1 MAPQVFNSKN
11 EICQAKPSFPS
22 LWGDM
27 FLYENTD
34 AGVQVNFDESIAELS
49 EEVRKM
55 VMAKESKTTD
65 KIVLI
70 DNIQRLGLSYH
81 FEKEIEEQLEQIF
94 HESSGSNFKAMEN
107 YDMFNTALLFRLFRQ
122 HGHNIPCGVFDK
134 FKHADNKFF
143 TSLESDIKG
152 LLSFY
157 EATDVRIQ
165 GENVLEEAVA
175 FTTCHLNNILT
186 SQADFS
192 VREKVSQ
199 TLEKSIHCGVPI
211 AVARYYIPI
220 YEKEESNDKLLVRLA
235 KLNFRYLQN
244 LYQTELSHL
253 ITWWKDL
260 DMLSKVPYMRDRVV
274 ESYFWGVAMD
284 YEPQYSSARLIV
296 AKSVLLTTMLDDTYD
311 TYATLEDLEIF
322 TQVLQSG
329 KINEIDC
336 LPNYFKE
343 IYQFIS
349 RIYEDFDNKHQ
360 SKENIMRVLIIKK
373 RYLWVPNIPN
383 LTGTY
388 AGSSEVKQLYMAY
401 HMEANWYRRKRLPA
415 FEDVLS
421 LGVVTS
427 LLFVFATSSFLNGPA
442 TEKDFEWLMS
452 KPKIA
457 VASAHV
463 GRYWN
468 DQASYE
474 REYKINGES
483 QTAVDCYMKQYGVLK
498 EEALHKFVELAEDSW
513 MTVNKEWVETV
524 SVPRHALKP
533 ILNYSRGVLATY
545 KKEKDGY
552 TFPEKSLKPLILAVF
567 LDPII
572 I

>member
-1 MAPQVFNSKN
+1 MALQVFNSKN
-11 EICQAKPSFPS
+11 EICQAKLSFPS

-27 FLYENTD
+27 FMSENTD
-34 AGVQVNFDESIAELS
+34 TGVQVKFDESIAELR

-55 VMAKESKTTD
+55 VMAKESKMTD

-70 DNIQRLGLSYH
+70 DDIQRLGLSYH

-134 FKHADNKFF
+134 FKDADNKFL

-152 LLSFY
+152 LLNFY

-199 TLEKSIHCGVPI
+199 TLEKSIRCGVPI
-211 AVARYYIPI
+211 VVARYYIPI

-244 LYQTELSHL
+244 LYQKELSDL

-260 DMLSKVPYMRDRVV
+260 DILSKVPYIRDRVV
-274 ESYFWGVAMD
+274 ESYFWAVAMD
-284 YEPQYSSARLIV
+284 YEPQYSSARSIV
-296 AKSVLLTTMLDDTYD
+296 AKSVLLTAMLDDTYD
-311 TYATLEDLEIF
+311 TYAQLEDLEIF
-322 TQVLQSG
+322 TRVLQSG
-329 KINEIDC
+329 KIDEIDR

-343 IYQFIS
+343 IYQFVS
-349 RIYEDFDNKHQ
+349 RIYEDFDNEA
-360 SKENIMRVLIIKK
+360 SKQGK
-373 RYLWVPNIPN
+373 Y
-383 LTGTY
+383 Y
-388 AGSSEVKQLYMAY
+388 AGSYYKETVKQVYMAY
-401 HMEANWYRRKRLPA
+401 HTDANWYRRKRLPA

-421 LGVVTS
+421 VGIVTS
-427 LLFVFATSSFLNGPA
+427 TLFVLATSSFLNGPA
-442 TEKDFEWLMS
+442 TAKDFEWLMS

-457 VASAHV
+457 VASAHM

-468 DQASYE
+468 DLASYE
-474 REYKINGES
+474 REDKINGES
-483 QTAVDCYMKQYGVLK
+483 LTAVDCYMKQYGVPK
-498 EEALHKFVELAEDSW
+498 EEALNKFVELAEDSW

-533 ILNYSRGVLATY
+533 ILNFCRAVMATY
-545 KKEKDGY
+545 KKEKDGF

>member
-1 MAPQVFNSKN
+1 
-11 EICQAKPSFPS
+11 
-22 LWGDM
+22 
-27 FLYENTD
+27 
-34 AGVQVNFDESIAELS
+34 
-49 EEVRKM
+49 
-55 VMAKESKTTD
+55 
-65 KIVLI
+65 
-70 DNIQRLGLSYH
+70 
-81 FEKEIEEQLEQIF
+81 
-94 HESSGSNFKAMEN
+94 MEN

-134 FKHADNKFF
+134 FKDADNKFL

-165 GENVLEEAVA
+165 GENVLEEAVV

-192 VREKVSQ
+192 VRERVSQ

-211 AVARYYIPI
+211 VVARYYIPI

-260 DMLSKVPYMRDRVV
+260 DILSKVPYMKDRVV

-284 YEPQYSSARLIV
+284 YEPQYSSARSAV

-311 TYATLEDLEIF
+311 TYAPLEDLEIF
-322 TQVLQSG
+322 TQILQSG
-329 KINEIDC
+329 RINEIDR

-343 IYQFIS
+343 IYQFVS
-349 RIYEDFDNKHQ
+349 RIYEDFDNEA
-360 SKENIMRVLIIKK
+360 SKQGK
-373 RYLWVPNIPN
+373 Y
-383 LTGTY
+383 Y
-388 AGSSEVKQLYMAY
+388 AGSYNKETVKQVCMAY
-401 HMEANWYRRKRLPA
+401 HTEANWYRRKRLPA

-421 LGVVTS
+421 VGIVTS
-427 LLFVFATSSFLNGPA
+427 LLSILATSSFLNGPA
-442 TEKDFEWLMS
+442 TAKDFEWLMS
-452 KPKIA
+452 KPKIG
-457 VASAHV
+457 VASAHM

-468 DQASYE
+468 DQASYD

-483 QTAVDCYMKQYGVLK
+483 QTAVDCYMKQYGVPK
-498 EEALHKFVELAEDSW
+498 EETLHKFVELAEDSW

-533 ILNYSRGVLATY
+533 ILNYCRAVMATY
-545 KKEKDGY
+545 KKEQDGY